1 MGNILD
7 FIQEQG
13 GKKYQFYKTAKM
25 SIDVPPSDTISY
37 DDRQP
42 SLDKKGTFA
51 ETDHRRIPTVL
62 IDQSLIKLSSPI
74 FSLFLDGS
82 RHVYK
87 VDDIAI
93 GRKVFPV
100 LAGQIV
106 VGCCERAGRD
116 NFHKVKVN
124 HRIVLALPE
133 DFDIDN
139 ENRQNNFCRSYCEK
153 INVYLSH
160 NRYFESANIK
170 IDGILLYKTDGFAK
184 DDTSAGKDKYKS
196 QGIAKIQTS
205 MTDEEQLLVAEL
217 CKNNK
222 LDDEH
227 FLIKDGSLE
236 YTSRTNMEST
246 IQKELQII
254 NYKHI
259 VGVSKLFN
267 PELLSDYNGH
277 SLAKTIA
284 SLKPYERTKVY
295 RYHSEMIN
303 ADTDYAV
310 WYVRLR
316 NSEFRETNFSDVV
329 KCEMVL
335 TKEGEKIESD
345 VIDLI
350 SANIIKEAYPV
361 CYGLDDRWAN
371 HLYPVYLTETFC
383 SSHYL
388 SNEIIFK
395 MF

>member
-1 MGNILD
+1 MINVLSN
-7 FIQEQG
+7 QVA
-13 GKKYQFYKTAKM
+13 QF
-25 SIDVPPSDTISY
+25 
-37 DDRQP
+37 
-42 SLDKKGTFA
+42 
-51 ETDHRRIPTVL
+51 
-62 IDQSLIKLSSPI
+62 
-74 FSLFLDGS
+74 DGS

-93 GRKVFPV
+93 GRKIFPV

-106 VGCCERAGRD
+106 VGCCERTGRD
-116 NFHKVKVN
+116 DFHKVNVN
-124 HRIVLALPE
+124 HRIVLAMPE

-139 ENRQNNFCRSYCEK
+139 ENMHNNFCRNYCEK
-153 INVYLSH
+153 INEYLSH
-160 NRYFESANIK
+160 IRYFESSNIK
-170 IDGILLYKTDGFAK
+170 IDNILLYKTDGFAK
-184 DDTSAGKDKYKS
+184 DDNSAGKDKYKS

-236 YTSRTNMEST
+236 YTSRTNMESS
-246 IQKELQII
+246 IQKELQKI

-284 SLKPYERTKVY
+284 SLHPYERTKVY
-295 RYHSEMIN
+295 RYHSDIVN

-316 NSEFRETNFSDVV
+316 NSEYRETNFSDVV

-350 SANIIKEAYPV
+350 SANIIQEAYPV
-361 CYGLDDRWAN
+361 CYGHDGRWAN
-371 HLYPVYLTETFC
+371 HLYPVYLTEAFC
-383 SSHYL
+383 KSHYL
-388 SNEIIFK
+388 SNDIIFK